1 MEKPDEAASIKVEEG
16 AIEDQ
21 GLARVEAVKEEDSP
35 SLERDGGN
43 QKLVEMENGNMNGGV
58 ENETVD
64 GEEEAIGRVQEVEF
78 QGLAS
83 VEAVKEEDTASFE
96 RDCAVECDVGILD
109 REEKE
114 NDAMSGGVENGTAT
128 EKGTLNGEKEAI
140 ENVQVVEVQSFA
152 SAEAVKA
159 AECDV
164 GKQNLEEKKNDTMYG
179 EVENGTAT
187 EIATDEGEAIES
199 VQTLEVEVQGFP
211 SADAVKKEDMLP
223 LERDCGVECDG
234 GDQNIEEK
242 ESVMMNGT
250 KTENE
255 SVDGEDEEA
264 AEEAT
269 GKVSKTRGRKPGTK
283 IQRPKS
289 DGPVGEPRRSSRSR
303 KLVSLEEPDLSFDL
317 EDHVPA
323 KRKPRQK
330 GNEPVKGERRERKL
344 QEKSD
349 EPVEGERRST
359 RTCKTVSF
367 AESDTSS
374 EGEVIVSAKRKSR
387 EKSDTKPR
395 KASRT
400 GDSGETSGLQ
410 KRDFVYKEL
419 ASLERNRE
427 FTENYCLMCH
437 QCQRN
442 DKGSVVRCTKCKTKR
457 YCFPCISNWYPK
469 MTHEEVAAACPF
481 CLNNCNCKAC
491 MRQDVEMKDLKSR
504 LEVELTPDKSR
515 QYAKYM
521 VQALLP
527 FLKRIDEEQIL
538 ERNFDARILG
548 VPVKDINVE
557 EAECS
562 SDERMYCDICKTA
575 IFDYH
580 RNCQE
585 CESDICLSCCSE
597 IRDDNLRGNVPSVVM
612 KFVDKGFGYLH
623 GGKTDK
629 KLRSRRVIVS
639 STEVPLDLQPKS
651 GWQAN
656 GDGAISCACGS
667 GILKLKTLYCKNWV
681 SELVATAEGLVNGPE
696 VVPDAPSTRKCACF
710 NSSGDLEVQCHKLI
724 KASSRN
730 DSDDNY
736 LFYPKAKDLTEED
749 FEHFRHHWKKAEPV
763 LVSNVLETGS
773 GLSWEPLVM
782 WRAFRQ
788 IKNENHATLLD
799 VKTLDCLDWCE
810 VDVNVC
816 KFFRGY
822 LQGDYDGAGWPR
834 ILKLKDWPPSAMFDE
849 RLPRH
854 GAEYT
859 CCLPFKEYTH
869 LDKGPLNLA
878 SKLPPNSLK
887 PDVGPK
893 TYIAYGVSDE
903 LGRGDSVTKLHCDM
917 SDAVNILAHTTE
929 ISYDKFGKIEEL
941 KELHF
946 KQDEKELYRNCKS
959 VDRVDEEKSNSNE
972 VEDDRSSE
980 KLNEETNGGEVSK
993 PQTEEK
999 IDTVEGGALWDIF
1012 RREDVPKLQEYLLK
1026 HFKEFR
1032 HTHCSPVQ
1040 EVIHP
1045 IHDQTFYLYEKHKRQ
1060 LKEEY
1065 GIEPWTFVQ
1074 KLGDAVFIPAGCP
1087 HQVRNLKSCIKV
1099 ASDFVSPENVGEC
1112 IRLTEEFRLLPMNHR
1127 SKEDKLQVKKMCLY
1141 AMSEAVQ
1148 ILQGKKPEHGDEEV
1162 NECKK
1167 GTKKR
1172 GSKTTPK
1179 NKRKKRK
1186 IQ

>member
-21 GLARVEAVKEEDSP
+21 
-35 SLERDGGN
+35 
-43 QKLVEMENGNMNGGV
+43 
-58 ENETVD
+58 
-64 GEEEAIGRVQEVEF
+64 
-78 QGLAS
+78 
-83 VEAVKEEDTASFE
+83 
-96 RDCAVECDVGILD
+96 
-109 REEKE
+109 
-114 NDAMSGGVENGTAT
+114 
-128 EKGTLNGEKEAI
+128 
-140 ENVQVVEVQSFA
+140 
-152 SAEAVKA
+152 EAVKA

-330 GNEPVKGERRERKL
+330 GNEPVKGERR
-344 QEKSD
+344 
-349 EPVEGERRST
+349 RRST

-538 ERNFDARILG
+538 ERNFDARILA
-548 VPVKDINVE
+548 VKDINVE

-980 KLNEETNGGEVSK
+980 AGEMSDRSDSKVENNCLLTSQSNSLDTQKERTWCSEVLNSSEAQVEGSEHDDVLKSFETQPKTIKNNEMLNSMEIDVGEGRTMSDEVLNTLEKLNEETNGGEVSK

-1127 SKEDKLQVKKMCLY
+1127 SKEDKLQVLSVTVFFQMVPYKLLARMNC
-1141 AMSEAVQ
+1141 S
-1148 ILQGKKPEHGDEEV
+1148 H
-1162 NECKK
+1162 
-1167 GTKKR
+1167 
-1172 GSKTTPK
+1172 
-1179 NKRKKRK
+1179 
-1186 IQ
+1186 

>member
-1 MEKPDEAASIKVEEG
+1 MK
-16 AIEDQ
+16 
-21 GLARVEAVKEEDSP
+21 
-35 SLERDGGN
+35 
-43 QKLVEMENGNMNGGV
+43 
-58 ENETVD
+58 
-64 GEEEAIGRVQEVEF
+64 
-78 QGLAS
+78 
-83 VEAVKEEDTASFE
+83 
-96 RDCAVECDVGILD
+96 
-109 REEKE
+109 
-114 NDAMSGGVENGTAT
+114 
-128 EKGTLNGEKEAI
+128 
-140 ENVQVVEVQSFA
+140 
-152 SAEAVKA
+152 
-159 AECDV
+159 
-164 GKQNLEEKKNDTMYG
+164 
-179 EVENGTAT
+179 
-187 EIATDEGEAIES
+187 
-199 VQTLEVEVQGFP
+199 
-211 SADAVKKEDMLP
+211 
-223 LERDCGVECDG
+223 
-234 GDQNIEEK
+234 
-242 ESVMMNGT
+242 GT

-255 SVDGEDEEA
+255 SVDEDEEA

-269 GKVSKTRGRKPGTK
+269 EKVSKTKGRKPGTK
-283 IQRPKS
+283 IQRPKN
-289 DGPVGEPRRSSRSR
+289 DGPVGELRRSSRPH
-303 KLVSLEEPDLSFDL
+303 KLVSFEEPDLSFDL

-323 KRKPRQK
+323 KRKPREK
-330 GNEPVKGERRERKL
+330 GSEPVKGERRKRKL

-349 EPVEGERRST
+349 EPVEGERRSS
-359 RTCKTVSF
+359 RTCKTSSF
-367 AESDTSS
+367 AESDSSS

-419 ASLERNRE
+419 ASLERNRD

-504 LEVELTPDKSR
+504 LEVQLTPDQSR

-527 FLKRIDEEQIL
+527 FLKRIDEEQLL
-538 ERNFDARILG
+538 ERNIDARILG
-548 VPVKDINVE
+548 VPVEDMNVE

-562 SDERMYCDICKTA
+562 SDERI
-575 IFDYH
+575 
-580 RNCQE
+580 
-585 CESDICLSCCSE
+585 
-597 IRDDNLRGNVPSVVM
+597 
-612 KFVDKGFGYLH
+612 
-623 GGKTDK
+623 KTDK

-639 STEVPLDLQPKS
+639 NTEVPLDLQPKS

-656 GDGAISCACGS
+656 GDGTISCACGS

-710 NSSGDLEVQCHKLI
+710 NSSGDLEVQCDKLI

-822 LQGDYDGAGWPR
+822 LQGDYDGVGWPR

-893 TYIAYGVSDE
+893 TYIAYGVPDE

-929 ISYDKFGKIEEL
+929 ISYGRDELGEIEKL

-946 KQDEKELYRNCKS
+946 KQDEKELYRNRKPM
-959 VDRVDEEKSNSNE
+959 DRVDEEKSNSNE

-980 KLNEETNGGEVSK
+980 AGEMSDRSDSKVEKNCLLTSQLNGLETSMERTECNEALNSSETPVEGSEHDDVLNSFETKPKTIKNNETLNSMEIDGGEGRTMSDELLN
-993 PQTEEK
+993 TLEK
-999 IDTVEGGALWDIF
+999 GGALWDIF

-1040 EVIHP
+1040 KVIHP

-1087 HQVRNLKSCIKV
+1087 HQVRNLKV

-1141 AMSEAVQ
+1141 AMDEAVQ

-1172 GSKTTPK
+1172 VSKTTPK

>member
-1 MEKPDEAASIKVEEG
+1 MSLFSI
-16 AIEDQ
+16 
-21 GLARVEAVKEEDSP
+21 
-35 SLERDGGN
+35 
-43 QKLVEMENGNMNGGV
+43 
-58 ENETVD
+58 
-64 GEEEAIGRVQEVEF
+64 
-78 QGLAS
+78 
-83 VEAVKEEDTASFE
+83 
-96 RDCAVECDVGILD
+96 
-109 REEKE
+109 
-114 NDAMSGGVENGTAT
+114 
-128 EKGTLNGEKEAI
+128 
-140 ENVQVVEVQSFA
+140 
-152 SAEAVKA
+152 
-159 AECDV
+159 
-164 GKQNLEEKKNDTMYG
+164 
-179 EVENGTAT
+179 
-187 EIATDEGEAIES
+187 
-199 VQTLEVEVQGFP
+199 
-211 SADAVKKEDMLP
+211 
-223 LERDCGVECDG
+223 
-234 GDQNIEEK
+234 
-242 ESVMMNGT
+242 
-250 KTENE
+250 
-255 SVDGEDEEA
+255 
-264 AEEAT
+264 
-269 GKVSKTRGRKPGTK
+269 
-283 IQRPKS
+283 
-289 DGPVGEPRRSSRSR
+289 
-303 KLVSLEEPDLSFDL
+303 
-317 EDHVPA
+317 
-323 KRKPRQK
+323 
-330 GNEPVKGERRERKL
+330 
-344 QEKSD
+344 
-349 EPVEGERRST
+349 
-359 RTCKTVSF
+359 
-367 AESDTSS
+367 
-374 EGEVIVSAKRKSR
+374 
-387 EKSDTKPR
+387 
-395 KASRT
+395 
-400 GDSGETSGLQ
+400 
-410 KRDFVYKEL
+410 
-419 ASLERNRE
+419 
-427 FTENYCLMCH
+427 
-437 QCQRN
+437 
-442 DKGSVVRCTKCKTKR
+442 
-457 YCFPCISNWYPK
+457 
-469 MTHEEVAAACPF
+469 
-481 CLNNCNCKAC
+481 
-491 MRQDVEMKDLKSR
+491 
-504 LEVELTPDKSR
+504 
-515 QYAKYM
+515 
-521 VQALLP
+521 
-527 FLKRIDEEQIL
+527 
-538 ERNFDARILG
+538 NF
-548 VPVKDINVE
+548 
-557 EAECS
+557 ECS
-562 SDERMYCDICKTA
+562 DICKTA

-580 RNCQE
+580 RNCPE

-597 IRDDNLRGNVPSVVM
+597 IRDDNLRGNVASVVM

-639 STEVPLDLQPKS
+639 NTEVPLDLQPKS

-656 GDGAISCACGS
+656 GDGTISCACGS

-710 NSSGDLEVQCHKLI
+710 NSSGDLEVQCDKLI

-822 LQGDYDGAGWPR
+822 LQGDYDGVGWPR

-893 TYIAYGVSDE
+893 TYIAYGVPDE

-929 ISYDKFGKIEEL
+929 ISYGRDELGEIEKL

-946 KQDEKELYRNCKS
+946 KQDEKELYRNRKPM
-959 VDRVDEEKSNSNE
+959 DRVDEEKSNSNE

-980 KLNEETNGGEVSK
+980 AGEMSDRSDSK
-993 PQTEEK
+993 VPQTEMGR

-1040 EVIHP
+1040 KVIHP

-1141 AMSEAVQ
+1141 AMDEAVQ

-1172 GSKTTPK
+1172 VSKTTPK

>member
-21 GLARVEAVKEEDSP
+21 
-35 SLERDGGN
+35 
-43 QKLVEMENGNMNGGV
+43 
-58 ENETVD
+58 
-64 GEEEAIGRVQEVEF
+64 
-78 QGLAS
+78 
-83 VEAVKEEDTASFE
+83 
-96 RDCAVECDVGILD
+96 
-109 REEKE
+109 
-114 NDAMSGGVENGTAT
+114 
-128 EKGTLNGEKEAI
+128 
-140 ENVQVVEVQSFA
+140 
-152 SAEAVKA
+152 EAVKA

-179 EVENGTAT
+179 GVENGTVT
-187 EIATDEGEAIES
+187 EIATDEREAIES

-211 SADAVKKEDMLP
+211 SAEAVKKEDMPP
-223 LERDCGVECDG
+223 LERDCGVDCDG

-242 ESVMMNGT
+242 ESDMMKGT

-255 SVDGEDEEA
+255 SVDEDEEA

-269 GKVSKTRGRKPGTK
+269 EKVSKTKGRKPGTK
-283 IQRPKS
+283 IQRPKN
-289 DGPVGEPRRSSRSR
+289 DGPVGELRRSSRPH
-303 KLVSLEEPDLSFDL
+303 KLVSFEEPDLSFDL

-323 KRKPRQK
+323 KRKPREK
-330 GNEPVKGERRERKL
+330 
-344 QEKSD
+344 KSD
-349 EPVEGERRST
+349 EPVEGERRSS
-359 RTCKTVSF
+359 RTCKTSSF
-367 AESDTSS
+367 AESDSSS

-419 ASLERNRE
+419 ASLERNRD

-504 LEVELTPDKSR
+504 LEVQLTPDQSR

-527 FLKRIDEEQIL
+527 FLKRIDEEQLL
-538 ERNFDARILG
+538 ERNIDARILA
-548 VPVKDINVE
+548 VEDMNVE

-580 RNCQE
+580 RNCPE

-597 IRDDNLRGNVPSVVM
+597 IRDDNLRGNVASVVM

-639 STEVPLDLQPKS
+639 NTEVPLDLQPKS

-656 GDGAISCACGS
+656 GDGTISCACGS

-710 NSSGDLEVQCHKLI
+710 NSSGDLEVQCDKLI

-822 LQGDYDGAGWPR
+822 LQGDYDGVGWPR

-893 TYIAYGVSDE
+893 TYIAYGVPDE

-929 ISYDKFGKIEEL
+929 ISYGRDELGEIEKL

-946 KQDEKELYRNCKS
+946 KQDEKELYRNRKPM
-959 VDRVDEEKSNSNE
+959 DRVDEEKSNSNE

-980 KLNEETNGGEVSK
+980 AGEMSDRSDSKVEKNCLLTSQLNGLETSMERTECNEALNSSETPVEGSEHDDVLNSFETKPKTIKNNETLNSMEIDGGEGRTMSDELLNTLEKLNEETNGEMGR
-993 PQTEEK
+993 

-1040 EVIHP
+1040 KVIHP

-1127 SKEDKLQVKKMCLY
+1127 SKEDKLQVL
-1141 AMSEAVQ
+1141 SVTVFS
-1148 ILQGKKPEHGDEEV
+1148 P
-1162 NECKK
+1162 N
-1167 GTKKR
+1167 GT
-1172 GSKTTPK
+1172 
-1179 NKRKKRK
+1179 
-1186 IQ
+1186 I